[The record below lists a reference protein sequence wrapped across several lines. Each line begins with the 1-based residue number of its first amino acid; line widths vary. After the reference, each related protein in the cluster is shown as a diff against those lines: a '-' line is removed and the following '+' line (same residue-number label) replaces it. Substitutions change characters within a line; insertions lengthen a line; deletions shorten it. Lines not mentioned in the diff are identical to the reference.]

1 MTSSFK
7 WAIALIACELLLQFI
22 VPLTSY
28 LQRVVLNLLQ
38 AHTHA
43 KVVIQS
49 LRSELKDGSWNKLYQ
64 MAVSVLAKRDVP
76 VCKPRLAGR

>member
-7 WAIALIACELLLQFI
+7 WAIALIACEWLLQFI
-22 VPLTSY
+22 VPLSRY

-38 AHTHA
+38 AHTQA

-49 LRSELKDGSWNKLYQ
+49 LRSELKDESWNKLYQ
-64 MAVSVLAKRDVP
+64 MAVSVPAKRDVP

>member
-7 WAIALIACELLLQFI
+7 WAIALIACEWLLQFI
-22 VPLTSY
+22 TSY

-38 AHTHA
+38 AHTQV

-49 LRSELKDGSWNKLYQ
+49 LRSELKDESWNKLYQ
-64 MAVSVLAKRDVP
+64 MAVSVPVKRDVP

>member
-1 MTSSFK
+1 MTSSIK
-7 WAIALIACELLLQFI
+7 WAIALIACEWLLQFI
-22 VPLTSY
+22 TSY

-38 AHTHA
+38 AHTQV

-49 LRSELKDGSWNKLYQ
+49 LRSELKDESWNKLYQ
-64 MAVSVLAKRDVP
+64 MAVSVPAKRDVP

>member
-7 WAIALIACELLLQFI
+7 WAIALIACEWLLQFI
-22 VPLTSY
+22 TSY

-38 AHTHA
+38 AHTQV

-49 LRSELKDGSWNKLYQ
+49 LRSELKDESWNKLYQ
-64 MAVSVLAKRDVP
+64 MAVSVPAKRDGP

>member
-7 WAIALIACELLLQFI
+7 WAIALIACEWLLQFI
-22 VPLTSY
+22 TSY

-38 AHTHA
+38 AHTQV

-49 LRSELKDGSWNKLYQ
+49 LRSELKDESWNKLYQ
-64 MAVSVLAKRDVP
+64 MAVSVPAKRDVP